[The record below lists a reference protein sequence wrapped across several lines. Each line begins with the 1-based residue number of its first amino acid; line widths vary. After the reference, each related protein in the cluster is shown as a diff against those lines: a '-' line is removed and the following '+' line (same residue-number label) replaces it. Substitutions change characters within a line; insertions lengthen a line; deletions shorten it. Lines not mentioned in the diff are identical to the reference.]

1 MVGLVD
7 CNSFYAS
14 CERVFRPDLH
24 NRPIV
29 VLSNND
35 GCVVAMDRNAKIC
48 GIKRGTP
55 YFQVRADL
63 TSIHAAIFSSN
74 YTLYQD
80 LSLRVMET
88 LRQHCTNIEVYSIDE
103 AFLFLEKCRLPL
115 TLLGKNILR
124 DVLQYTGIPVSV
136 GFGRTK
142 TLAKIANKWAKTQ
155 TAGLFVLEKEY
166 EENILS
172 KINIMDIWGIGPRKA
187 AFLFS
192 RGIRTAGELRDLP
205 DHWIKKNLTLVSLRT
220 VWELR
225 GIPSIV
231 PEPAAPPKKMILS
244 SLGFSKPVRDLVT
257 LEEAVSS
264 YAATAVIKLIKQRSE
279 AAGVIIFIRTHRHKK
294 PCYAGSHE
302 IKLPFPTAYLPE
314 IVQAALYGLHKVYRK
329 GFDYMK
335 AGVCLINIDTADR
348 YQYDLFHSPRMQ
360 QRALSDTV
368 SEIQQ
373 KFGTKAITS
382 GRSGSSGEWYMKRDR
397 LSPKYTT
404 RWSEIPTVN

>member
-1 MVGLVD
+1 MVALVD

-63 TSIHAAIFSSN
+63 ASIHAAIFSSN

-88 LRQHCTNIEVYSIDE
+88 LRQHCTRIEVYSIDE

-115 TLLGKNILR
+115 PLLGDNILR
-124 DVLQYTGIPVSV
+124 DVLQSTGIPVSI

-172 KINIMDIWGIGPRKA
+172 KINIMDIWGVGPRKA

-192 RGIRTAGELRDLP
+192 RGIRTARELRDLP
-205 DHWIKKNLTLVSLRT
+205 DHWVKKNLTLVSLRT

-225 GIPSIV
+225 GIHSID
-231 PEPAAPPKKMILS
+231 PEPTLVPKKIILS
-244 SLGFSKPVRDLVT
+244 SLGFSSPVRDLST
-257 LEEAVSS
+257 LEDAVSS
-264 YAATAVIKLIKQRSE
+264 YAATAVRKLIRQRSE
-279 AAGVIIFIRTHRHKK
+279 AAGVIVFIKTHRHKK
-294 PCYAGSHE
+294 PYYVGSRE
-302 IKLPFPTAYLPE
+302 IKLPTPTAYLPE
-314 IVQAALYGLHKVYRK
+314 IVQAALSGLHKVYRK
-329 GFDYMK
+329 GFDYIK

-348 YQYDLFHSPRMQ
+348 YQYDLFHSTRMQ
-360 QRALSDTV
+360 QRAVSDSV
-368 SEIQQ
+368 MEIQR
-373 KFGTKAITS
+373 KFGVNSITS

-404 RWSEIPTVN
+404 KWSEIPTVK

>member
-1 MVGLVD
+1 MVALVD

-63 TSIHAAIFSSN
+63 ASIHAAIFSSN

-88 LRQHCTNIEVYSIDE
+88 LRQHCTRIEVYSIDE

-115 TLLGKNILR
+115 PLLGDNILR
-124 DVLQYTGIPVSV
+124 DVLQSTGIPVSI

-172 KINIMDIWGIGPRKA
+172 KINIMDIWGVGPRKA

-192 RGIRTAGELRDLP
+192 RGIRTARELRDLP
-205 DHWIKKNLTLVSLRT
+205 DHWVKKNLTLVSLRT

-225 GIPSIV
+225 GIHSID
-231 PEPAAPPKKMILS
+231 PEPTLVPKK
-244 SLGFSKPVRDLVT
+244 
-257 LEEAVSS
+257 
-264 YAATAVIKLIKQRSE
+264 
-279 AAGVIIFIRTHRHKK
+279 
-294 PCYAGSHE
+294 
-302 IKLPFPTAYLPE
+302 
-314 IVQAALYGLHKVYRK
+314 
-329 GFDYMK
+329 
-335 AGVCLINIDTADR
+335 
-348 YQYDLFHSPRMQ
+348 
-360 QRALSDTV
+360 
-368 SEIQQ
+368 
-373 KFGTKAITS
+373 
-382 GRSGSSGEWYMKRDR
+382 
-397 LSPKYTT
+397 
-404 RWSEIPTVN
+404 

>member
-1 MVGLVD
+1 MIALVD

-35 GCVVAMDRNAKIC
+35 GCVVAMDRNAKVC
-48 GIKRGTP
+48 GIKRGVP

-63 TSIHAAIFSSN
+63 SSIHAAIFSSN

-80 LSLRVMET
+80 ISLRVMET
-88 LRQHCTNIEVYSIDE
+88 LRQYCTKIEVYSIDE
-103 AFLFLEKCRLPL
+103 AFLFLEKYKLSLPL
-115 TLLGKNILR
+115 LGERIVR

-142 TLAKIANKWAKTQ
+142 TLAKIANRWAKTQ
-155 TAGLFVLEKEY
+155 TAGVFVLEKEF

-172 KINIMDIWGIGPRKA
+172 RINIMDIWGIGPRKA

-192 RGIRTAGELRDLP
+192 RGIRTARELRDLP

-225 GIPSIV
+225 GIPSID
-231 PEPAAPPKKMILS
+231 PEPAVAPKKMILS
-244 SLGFSKPVRDLVT
+244 SLGFSSPVRDLAT
-257 LEEAVSS
+257 LEDAVSS
-264 YAATAVIKLIKQRSE
+264 YAATAVRKLTQQRSE
-279 AAGVIIFIRTHRHKK
+279 AAGVIVFIKTHRHKK
-294 PCYAGSHE
+294 PYYAGSRE
-302 IKLPFPTAYLPE
+302 IKLPIPTAYLPD
-314 IVQAALYGLHKVYRK
+314 IVQAALSGLHHVYRK

-335 AGVCLINIDTADR
+335 AGVCLINIDTTDR

-360 QRALSDTV
+360 QRAVSDTV
-368 SEIQQ
+368 REIQQ

-404 RWSEIPTVN
+404 QWSDIPNAN